1 MENRKEDRK
10 SQIIDLTLHL
20 IQEKGYVAFS
30 YDDLAKKL
38 GVTKA
43 SIHYHFE
50 KKEDLGIAVC
60 NRLEQQL
67 KDMFYTMTHTYVD
80 LEKKLHF
87 YVTKKA
93 ERIKEN
99 EICLISAL
107 QKDYESLPAHLQEKL
122 ASLSRMELTYMI
134 DLFQEAKAKGLLKE
148 TVDPVA
154 VAAIFLSCVKGALQ
168 YKRVMGND
176 LAPKM
181 FNQLKDLL
189 LQSQ

>member
-10 SQIIDLTLHL
+10 SQIIDLTMHL

-60 NRLEQQL
+60 NRLEKQY
-67 KDMFYTMTHTYVD
+67 KDMFYTMQHTYTD
-80 LEKKLHF
+80 LEEKLHF
-87 YVTKKA
+87 YITKKA

-99 EICLISAL
+99 EICLISSL
-107 QKDYESLPAHLQEKL
+107 QKDYESLPTRIQEKL
-122 ASLSRMELTYMI
+122 TALSRMELSFLT
-134 DLFQEAKAKGLLKE
+134 DLFQEAKTNGLLKE
-148 TVDPVA
+148 QVDAVA
-154 VAAIFLSCVKGALQ
+154 VAGIFLSCVKGALQ
-168 YKRVMGND
+168 YKRVIGND

-181 FNQLKDLL
+181 FNQLRDLL
-189 LQSQ
+189 LQS

>member
-10 SQIIDLTLHL
+10 SQIIDLTMHL

-60 NRLEQQL
+60 NRLEKQY
-67 KDMFYTMTHTYVD
+67 KDMFYTMNHTYTD
-80 LEKKLHF
+80 LEEKLHF
-87 YVTKKA
+87 YITKKA
-93 ERIKEN
+93 ERIKDN
-99 EICLISAL
+99 EICLISSL
-107 QKDYESLPAHLQEKL
+107 QKDYESLPTQLQEKL
-122 ASLSRMELTYMI
+122 TALSQMELSVLT
-134 DLFQEAKAKGLLKE
+134 DLFQEAKANGLLKE
-148 TVDPVA
+148 RVDAVA

-168 YKRVMGND
+168 YKRVIGND

-189 LQSQ
+189 LQS